1 MSLFLRLQTFRLP
14 IASCLW
20 ISHRYFCT
28 LIHEQTPQPHG
39 NDAMAS
45 ASLQMPVKDHDPL
58 QVIDLP
64 RVDAGRRADQGRK
77 QAFAQFF
84 TPAPVAR
91 FMAGLF
97 QCAGKEIHIL
107 DAGAGVGS
115 LFAAAVAE
123 LCRRATRPKRIAATA
138 YEVDES
144 LAVYL
149 QDTLKICAA
158 CCRQAGIAFTG
169 QLERADFLE
178 RTAELVAG
186 DLFS

>member
-1 MSLFLRLQTFRLP
+1 MS
-14 IASCLW
+14 
-20 ISHRYFCT
+20 
-28 LIHEQTPQPHG
+28 
-39 NDAMAS
+39 S

-58 QVIDLP
+58 QVIDLL

-84 TPAPVAR
+84 TPAPIAR

-97 QCAGKEIHIL
+97 RDADKAIHVL

-123 LCRRATRPKRIAATA
+123 FCGRATRPERIAVTA

-144 LAVYL
+144 LAEYL
-149 QDTLKICAA
+149 EDTLKICAA
-158 CCRQAGIAFTG
+158 SCRRAGIPFTG
-169 QLERADFLE
+169 
-178 RTAELVAG
+178 
-186 DLFS
+186 